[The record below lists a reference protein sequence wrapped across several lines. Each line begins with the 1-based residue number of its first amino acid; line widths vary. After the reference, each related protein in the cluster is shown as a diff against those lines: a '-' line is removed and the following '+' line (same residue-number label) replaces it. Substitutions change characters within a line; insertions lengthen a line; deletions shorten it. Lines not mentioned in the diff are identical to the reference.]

1 MNLSIL
7 QSKIHF
13 IRGEKILLD
22 FDLAVLYEV
31 ETRILKQSV
40 RRNDYRFP
48 LDFMFKLTNNEW
60 TEVVTN
66 CDNLPESIKFSPQPP
81 FAFTEQGVAMLSS
94 ILKSKKQ

>member
-1 MNLSIL
+1 MHSIAFFKIRHFIKLAAYPHKNFNYMNLSIL

-66 CDNLPESIKFSPQPP
+66 CDNLP
-81 FAFTEQGVAMLSS
+81 
-94 ILKSKKQ
+94 